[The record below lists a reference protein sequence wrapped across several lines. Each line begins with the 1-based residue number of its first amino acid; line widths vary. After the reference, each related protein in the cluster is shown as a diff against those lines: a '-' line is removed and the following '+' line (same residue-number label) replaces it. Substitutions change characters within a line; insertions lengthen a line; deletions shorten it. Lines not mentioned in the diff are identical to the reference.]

1 MAVKTMSAKKI
12 RCKWRV
18 KRTNAERRQLISTPP
33 AYMSSLAHRL
43 FAICLIAVALPACAP
58 PEKTDLL
65 SLPIPGVEHY
75 PFRNESWAPLM
86 ETAAELADSFAAKG
100 ANGFGGAPTLAAD
113 ATLTNEDIARSVD
126 ELLGPDW
133 QRSAGV
139 DSSRPHIH
147 IMAWET
153 AGYWHKRF
161 YVIATWDKVYANK
174 EGRKYRPIIS
184 VYSRP

>member
-1 MAVKTMSAKKI
+1 
-12 RCKWRV
+12 
-18 KRTNAERRQLISTPP
+18 
-33 AYMSSLAHRL
+33 MSSLAHRL
-43 FAICLIAVALPACAP
+43 FAICLVAMALPACSLP
-58 PEKTDLL
+58 DKTDLL

-126 ELLGPDW
+126 ELLGPGW
-133 QRSAGV
+133 QRSAEF

>member
-1 MAVKTMSAKKI
+1 
-12 RCKWRV
+12 
-18 KRTNAERRQLISTPP
+18 
-33 AYMSSLAHRL
+33 MSSLAHRL

-58 PEKTDLL
+58 PDKTDLL

-86 ETAAELADSFAAKG
+86 ETAAGLADSFAAKG

-133 QRSAGV
+133 QRSAGF

-174 EGRKYRPIIS
+174 EGRKYRPITS